1 MINVEEEYEF
11 EGVQMTSY
19 IETAKDSISL
29 GETVNIAQETKQSG
43 LGPVGIKRRA
53 RRHKRQSP

>member
-1 MINVEEEYEF
+1 
-11 EGVQMTSY
+11 MTSY